1 MKRPPTAEPM
11 VLMEYYERE
20 RAYQASY
27 KFKAY
32 PLGCRLLIIIL
43 NIFNFSPASNTV
55 IKQMHNMSISY
66 PSSQAAKEEKVA
78 ENNMGSD
85 RRTPSP

>member
-32 PLGCRLLIIIL
+32 PLGCHLLIIIL
-43 NIFNFSPASNTV
+43 NIFNFSPRFKYGYQANA
-55 IKQMHNMSISY
+55 QYEHLLSILTSREGR
-66 PSSQAAKEEKVA
+66 K
-78 ENNMGSD
+78 G
-85 RRTPSP
+85 R